1 MSNQEVNEEII
12 LENRQDLIEF
22 LKTTKYEYIMLKFF
36 ADWCGP
42 CNKISPFVNNLA
54 DEKIKTNSNFI
65 FIEVNVDECFDLYA
79 FLKKQ
84 KMIKGIPSIFLY
96 KKEILNN
103 IELEH
108 YYIPQVS
115 ISGTNETEIKKI
127 FNF

>member
-1 MSNQEVNEEII
+1 MSNQEVTEEII

>member
-1 MSNQEVNEEII
+1 MTTQEVTEEII
-12 LENRQDLIEF
+12 LENRQDLIDF

-103 IELEH
+103 IDLEH
-108 YYIPQVS
+108 YYIPQSS
-115 ISGTNETEIKKI
+115 ISGTNESEIKKI